1 MAQSHTSATG
11 SSLRSVMLLALAC
24 AMVLS
29 AGCSFVY
36 SSKSSSDI
44 LSSPFKSSSKSADD
58 DVEEAAFQEEAAGY
72 TSAYVAAGSIDHDSF
87 QKGLSDIAARR
98 GISDWEAN
106 PATWTSVGRGL
117 GQAELSE
124 AAVADYVDSW
134 SAGNDEILALVMQG
148 YSDTR
153 D

>member
-1 MAQSHTSATG
+1 MFQSRAILPVT
-11 SSLRSVMLLALAC
+11 SLRLVMALSLAC

-29 AGCSFVY
+29 QGCSFVY

-44 LSSPFKSSSKSADD
+44 LSSPFKSSSKSGDD
-58 DVEEAAFQEEAAGY
+58 GVEEAAFQEEAQGY
-72 TSAYVAAGSIDHDSF
+72 TSAYVAAGGVDHDSF

-124 AAVADYVDSW
+124 TAVADYADSM
-134 SAGNDEILALVMQG
+134 SAGNDEILALLMQG
-148 YSDTR
+148 YSGAR
-153 D
+153 

>member
-1 MAQSHTSATG
+1 MNQ
-11 SSLRSVMLLALAC
+11 LRTISPASIIRPVLLLATAC

-29 AGCSFVY
+29 LGCSFIA

-44 LSSPFKSSSKSADD
+44 ISSPFKSSSKSFGGDEQETAFL
-58 DVEEAAFQEEAAGY
+58 EETEGY

-117 GQAELSE
+117 SQAELSE
-124 AAVADYVDSW
+124 AAVVDYAESW
-134 SAGNDEILALVMQG
+134 SAGNEDAVALVLQG
-148 YSDTR
+148 YSGTR
-153 D
+153 

>member
-1 MAQSHTSATG
+1 MAG
-11 SSLRSVMLLALAC
+11 

-29 AGCSFVY
+29 LGCSFVA

-44 LSSPFKSSSKSADD
+44 ISSPFKSSSKSMGGD
-58 DVEEAAFQEEAAGY
+58 EEETAFQEETEGY

-117 GQAELSE
+117 GHAELSE

-134 SAGNDEILALVMQG
+134 SAGNDDIVGLVMQG

-153 D
+153 